1 MRSHADLNHP
11 EATEEERTKGKNM
24 SDTKAKLREA
34 AQKVF
39 IDESAAN
46 LIAEQL
52 EKMGL
57 HVTQNP
63 NPVSPNELK
72 SGETTAATT
81 PTPTPSPT
89 PSPSPSPAPTTPPT
103 PTPTPTPTPSPTPT
117 PVGTVV

>member
-1 MRSHADLNHP
+1 MRTTQLCVNPIRRHG
-11 EATEEERTKGKNM
+11 RKKKGRNNM
-24 SDTKAKLREA
+24 SDSDTKVKLREA

-46 LIAEQL
+46 LIADEL

-72 SGETTAATT
+72 SGEATSPAA
-81 PTPTPSPT
+81 PT
-89 PSPSPSPAPTTPPT
+89 PAPTQPATV
-103 PTPTPTPTPSPTPT
+103 

>member
-1 MRSHADLNHP
+1 MSD
-11 EATEEERTKGKNM
+11 
-24 SDTKAKLREA
+24 SDTKVKLREA

-46 LIAEQL
+46 LIADEL

-72 SGETTAATT
+72 SGEATSPAA
-81 PTPTPSPT
+81 PT
-89 PSPSPSPAPTTPPT
+89 PAPTQPATV
-103 PTPTPTPTPSPTPT
+103 